1 MGQAGAMTTQILIAD
16 DHPLFRQALESVIHS
31 IDARAQV
38 VAVGTVS
45 DALEALAG
53 DKYDLALLDLV
64 LPGAER
70 LSGLN
75 DLKRAAPDTPVAI
88 VSAHRDAA
96 IIGQARALGAQG
108 FVPKAV
114 ELAVLHDAV
123 GCLLNGEKWFPPAE
137 PRGAADEAHD
147 DAVERIG
154 TLSPA
159 QRVVLDALLAGRVN
173 KQIARDMDIS
183 LATVKA
189 HVSGVLRKLGVDT
202 RTQAVLLARPIL
214 EISDG

>member
-1 MGQAGAMTTQILIAD
+1 MATQILIAD
-16 DHPLFRQALESVIHS
+16 DHPLFRQALESVIRS
-31 IDARAQV
+31 IESDAKVR
-38 VAVGTVS
+38 AVGTVS
-45 DALEALAG
+45 EAVGALTAEPYNLV
-53 DKYDLALLDLV
+53 LLDLV

-88 VSAHRDAA
+88 VSAHRDAS
-96 IIGQARALGAQG
+96 IVDQARAFGASG

-114 ELAVLHDAV
+114 ELAVLHEAMA
-123 GCLLNGEKWFPPAE
+123 CLLKGEKWFPPAE

-159 QRVVLDALLAGRVN
+159 QRIVLDALLAGRVN

-202 RTQAVLLARPIL
+202 RTQAVLLARPVL

>member
-1 MGQAGAMTTQILIAD
+1 MSPQILIAD

-31 IDARAQV
+31 IDADAQV
-38 VAVGTVS
+38 SAAGSVE
-45 DALEALAG
+45 EALAALKAG
-53 DKYDLALLDLV
+53 GYGLVLLDLV

-88 VSAHRDAA
+88 VSAHRDPA
-96 IIGQARALGAQG
+96 IVDQARALGAVG

-114 ELAVLHDAV
+114 ELAVLHEAMA
-123 GCLLNGEKWFPPAE
+123 CLLKGEKWFPAAE
-137 PRGAADEAHD
+137 DRAPDGADNEA
-147 DAVERIG
+147 AERIA
-154 TLSPA
+154 TLSAA

-189 HVSGVLRKLGVDT
+189 HVSAVLRKLGVDT
-202 RTQAVLLARPIL
+202 RTQAVLLARPVL

>member
-1 MGQAGAMTTQILIAD
+1 MSPQILIAD
-16 DHPLFRQALESVIHS
+16 DHPLFRQALESVILA
-31 IDARAQV
+31 IAPDARVNAAGSV
-38 VAVGTVS
+38 E
-45 DALEALAG
+45 EALRAIQV
-53 DKYDLALLDLV
+53 DKPDLVLLDLV

-70 LSGLN
+70 LSGLS
-75 DLKRAAPDTPVAI
+75 DIKRATPETAVAI
-88 VSAHRDAA
+88 VSAHRDPAVVD
-96 IIGQARALGAQG
+96 QARAMGAVG

-114 ELAVLHDAV
+114 ELTVLHEAMA
-123 GCLLNGEKWFPPAE
+123 CLLAGDRWFPAAE
-137 PRGAADEAHD
+137 PRSAANQAHD
-147 DAVERIG
+147 DAAERIG
-154 TLSPA
+154 SLSPA
-159 QRVVLDALLAGRVN
+159 QRLVLDALLAGQVN

>member
-1 MGQAGAMTTQILIAD
+1 MATQILIAD

-31 IDARAQV
+31 IDADAQV
-38 VAVGTVS
+38 NAVGTVS
-45 DALEALAG
+45 EALEALGAG
-53 DKYDLALLDLV
+53 TFDLALLDLV

-75 DLKRAAPDTPVAI
+75 DLKRAAPNTPVAI
-88 VSAHRDAA
+88 VSAHRDPA
-96 IIGQARALGAQG
+96 IVDQARALGAMG

-114 ELAVLHDAV
+114 ELAVLHEAMA
-123 GCLLNGEKWFPPAE
+123 CLLKGEKWFPPAE
-137 PRGAADEAHD
+137 PRGAAGEAQD
-147 DAVERIG
+147 DAAERIG

-202 RTQAVLLARPIL
+202 RTQAVLLARPVL